1 MKASAHNTQSFAVST
16 AAAIQP
22 DSLRSWVIRSSAVAL
37 ALMLVLIIASSAPA
51 LAQKKKAGGSRSQAI
66 VVLVNDEPITSYAI
80 SKRQALMGLG
90 NRKIGEV
97 AKTKFQSLLKR
108 KSVGDDLKKILKR
121 TIDANKGKSREQ
133 IIALF
138 EKKKKA
144 YAVNLQKRAVNS
156 ARNSVLS
163 GLYKQALEELI
174 NERLQ
179 MQEARRNNV
188 VASDDEVK
196 KAIAK
201 LGSRNKLDE
210 KQFAAYIKSV
220 GSDIH
225 SMRDRIKATMSWRN
239 VVRRQFGRQLH
250 LSSRDIDRWTDGQSG
265 AGIET
270 PANASL
276 KLQRITF
283 ALGGAFKEADFAR
296 LLQQADALRQRHTGC
311 NATPSLVKTVSGAR
325 FEDLGTRPAG
335 SIAEPTRTM
344 LLSANPGEML
354 PASVAASG
362 VELWVLCDKTTGAA
376 AAGGN
381 AGPGPGPSA
390 GSGPSASAKAKQK
403 DFQLMSKRKLKDLR
417 QDAHIEYR

>member
-1 MKASAHNTQSFAVST
+1 
-16 AAAIQP
+16 
-22 DSLRSWVIRSSAVAL
+22 
-37 ALMLVLIIASSAPA
+37 
-51 LAQKKKAGGSRSQAI
+51 
-66 VVLVNDEPITSYAI
+66 
-80 SKRQALMGLG
+80 MGLG
-90 NRKIGEV
+90 NKKIGEI
-97 AKTKFQSLLKR
+97 AKTNFKSLLKR
-108 KSVGDDLKKILKR
+108 KSVGVDLKKILKR
-121 TIDANKGKSREQ
+121 TIDANKGKSREE

-144 YAVNLQKRAVNS
+144 YAINLQKRAVNS
-156 ARNSVLS
+156 ARKSVLS

-188 VASDDEVK
+188 VASDADVNNAIK
-196 KAIAK
+196 KLA
-201 LGSRNKLDE
+201 SRNKLDE
-210 KQFAAYIKSV
+210 KQFAAYMKSI

-225 SMRDRIKATMSWRN
+225 SMRDRMKATISWRN

-265 AGIET
+265 AGNET

-283 ALGGAFKEADFAR
+283 ALGGAFKEADFTR

-344 LLSANPGEML
+344 LLSATPGEML

-362 VELWVLCDKTTGAA
+362 VELWVLCDKTTADGG
-376 AAGGN
+376 AGGN
-381 AGPGPGPSA
+381 AAPGVGRR
-390 GSGPSASAKAKQK
+390 PSASDKAKQR
-403 DFQLMSKRKLKDLR
+403 DFRLMSQRKLKDIR